1 MDFRSILMGVSF
13 SLIWSSAFTSAKIL
27 VTAASPLMVLSLRFL
42 ISGLL
47 GIAIARMLGQKIQL
61 NREEWTVVVIIGISQ
76 NALYLAF
83 NFIAMQWIEASLAA
97 IIASLL
103 PLVVAVVCWVFLGEK
118 TGLNGMLGLTVGFG
132 GVLVIMLDKLSGSSA
147 SLGMTL
153 CLIGVAALA
162 GATLYVGRMMSLNKN
177 VVMIVGLQ
185 MLVGSI
191 PLFPF
196 SLIFETWNIEWS
208 TSFILAFIYTTLV
221 PGLLGTLIWF
231 FLVRRI
237 GPVRAA
243 TFHFLNPFFGVLV
256 AALILS
262 EPLSL
267 RDGIGVT
274 IIMAGI
280 LLVQLSRKKIAKA
293 D

>member
-13 SLIWSSAFTSAKIL
+13 SFIWSSAFTSAKIL
-27 VTAASPLMVLSLRFL
+27 VTAASPLMVLSLRFF

-47 GIAIARMLGQKIQL
+47 GIALARMLGQKIQL
-61 NREEWTVVVIIGISQ
+61 NRSEWTVVVIIGISQ
-76 NALYLAF
+76 NAIYLAF

-103 PLVVAVVCWVFLGEK
+103 PLVVAAVCWIFMGEK
-118 TGLNGMLGLTVGFG
+118 IGLKGVLGLTVGFG

-162 GATLYVGRMMSLNKN
+162 GATLYVGRMMSLNNN

-191 PLFPF
+191 TLFPF

-208 TSFILAFIYTTLV
+208 TSFVLAFLYTTLV

-237 GPVRAA
+237 GPVKAA

-262 EPLSL
+262 EPLSMS
-267 RDGIGVT
+267 DGIGVT

-280 LLVQLSRKKIAKA
+280 LLVQLSRKKIAKT

>member
-1 MDFRSILMGVSF
+1 MDFRSILMGISF
-13 SLIWSSAFTSAKIL
+13 SFIWSSAFTSAKIL
-27 VTAASPLMVLSLRFL
+27 VTAASPLMVLSLRFF

-47 GIAIARMLGQKIQL
+47 GIALARMLGQKIQL
-61 NREEWTVVVIIGISQ
+61 NKGEWSVVVIIGISQ
-76 NALYLAF
+76 NAIYLAF

-103 PLVVAVVCWVFLGEK
+103 PLVVAAVCWVFLGEK
-118 TGLNGMLGLTVGFG
+118 TGLKGLLGLTVGFG

-191 PLFPF
+191 TLFPF
-196 SLIFETWNIEWS
+196 SLIFETWRIELS
-208 TSFILAFIYTTLV
+208 TSFVLAFLYTTLV
-221 PGLLGTLIWF
+221 PGLFGTLIWF

-237 GPVRAA
+237 GPVKAA

-256 AALILS
+256 AAFILS
-262 EPLSL
+262 EPLSIS
-267 RDGIGVT
+267 DGIGVT

-280 LLVQLSRKKIAKA
+280 LLVQLSRKKLAKEG
-293 D
+293 

>member
-1 MDFRSILMGVSF
+1 MDFRSILMGVIF

-42 ISGLL
+42 ISGLI
-47 GIAIARMLGQKIQL
+47 GITLARMLGQKIQL
-61 NREEWTVVVIIGISQ
+61 NRGEWTVVVIIGISQ

-83 NFIAMQWIEASLAA
+83 NFIAMQWIEASLAS

-103 PLVVAVVCWVFLGEK
+103 PLLVAAVCLVFLGEK
-118 TGLNGMLGLTVGFG
+118 TGFKGMLGLTVGFG

-147 SLGMTL
+147 SLGMIL

-162 GATLYVGRMMSLNKN
+162 GATLYVGRVMSLNKN

-191 PLFPF
+191 TLFPF

-208 TSFILAFIYTTLV
+208 TSFILAFLYTTLV
-221 PGLLGTLIWF
+221 PGLLGTIIWF
-231 FLVRRI
+231 LLVKRV

-256 AALILS
+256 AALILA
-262 EPLSL
+262 EPLSV
-267 RDGIGVT
+267 RDVIGVT

-280 LLVQLSRKKIAKA
+280 LLVQLNRKKIAKM

>member
-1 MDFRSILMGVSF
+1 MDFRSILMGVCFSF
-13 SLIWSSAFTSAKIL
+13 IWSSAFTSAKII
-27 VTAASPLMVLSLRFL
+27 VTAASPLMALSLRFL
-42 ISGLL
+42 ISGLV
-47 GIAIARMLGQKIQL
+47 GIALARMLGQKIQL
-61 NREEWTVVVIIGISQ
+61 NKGEWTVVVIIGISQ

-83 NFIAMQWIEASLAA
+83 NFIAMQWIEAGLAA

-103 PLVVAVVCWVFLGEK
+103 PLVVAGVCWFFLGEK
-118 TGLNGMLGLTVGFG
+118 TGFIGMLGLTVGFG

-162 GATLYVGRMMSLNKN
+162 AATLYVGRMMSSNKN
-177 VVMIVGLQ
+177 VLMIVGLQ

-191 PLFPF
+191 TLFPF
-196 SLIFETWNIEWS
+196 SLIFETWSIEWS
-208 TSFILAFIYTTLV
+208 TSFLLAFLYTILF

-237 GPVRAA
+237 GPVKAA

-256 AALILS
+256 AAIILS

-280 LLVQLSRKKIAKA
+280 LLVQLSRKKIAKM

>member
-47 GIAIARMLGQKIQL
+47 GIALARMLDQKIQL
-61 NREEWTVVVIIGISQ
+61 NRGEWTVVVIIGISQ

-103 PLVVAVVCWVFLGEK
+103 PLLVAAVCLVFLGEK
-118 TGLNGMLGLTVGFG
+118 TGFKGMLGLAFGFG

-191 PLFPF
+191 TLFPF

-208 TSFILAFIYTTLV
+208 TSFVLAFLYTTLV
-221 PGLLGTLIWF
+221 PGLLGTIIWF
-231 FLVRRI
+231 LLVKRI

-256 AALILS
+256 AALILA
-262 EPLSL
+262 EPLSV

-280 LLVQLSRKKIAKA
+280 LLVQLNRKKIAKM

>member
-13 SLIWSSAFTSAKIL
+13 SFIWSSAFTSAKIL
-27 VTAASPLMVLSLRFL
+27 VTAASPLMVLSLRFF

-47 GIAIARMLGQKIQL
+47 GIALARMLGQKIQL
-61 NREEWTVVVIIGISQ
+61 NKGEWTVVVIIGISQ
-76 NALYLAF
+76 NAIYLAF

-103 PLVVAVVCWVFLGEK
+103 PLVVAAVCWIFLGEK
-118 TGLNGMLGLTVGFG
+118 TGFKGMLGLIVGFG
-132 GVLVIMLDKLSGSSA
+132 GVLVIMLDKLSSSNA
-147 SLGMTL
+147 YLGMTL
-153 CLIGVAALA
+153 CLIAVAALA
-162 GATLYVGRMMSLNKN
+162 GATLYVGRMMNLNNN

-191 PLFPF
+191 TLFPF
-196 SLIFETWNIEWS
+196 SLIFETWSIEWS
-208 TSFILAFIYTTLV
+208 TSFVLAFLYTTLV
-221 PGLLGTLIWF
+221 PGLFGTLIWF

-237 GPVRAA
+237 GPVKAA

-262 EPLSL
+262 EPLSM

-280 LLVQLSRKKIAKA
+280 LLVQLSRKKIAKEG
-293 D
+293 

>member
-13 SLIWSSAFTSAKIL
+13 SFIWSSAFTSAKIL
-27 VTAASPLMVLSLRFL
+27 VTAASPLMVLSLRFF

-61 NREEWTVVVIIGISQ
+61 NKGEWTVVVIIGISQ
-76 NALYLAF
+76 NAIYLAF

-103 PLVVAVVCWVFLGEK
+103 PLVVAAVCWIFLGEK
-118 TGLNGMLGLTVGFG
+118 TGFKGMLGLIVGFG
-132 GVLVIMLDKLSGSSA
+132 GVLVIMLDKLSSSNA
-147 SLGMTL
+147 YLGMTL
-153 CLIGVAALA
+153 CLIAVAALA

-191 PLFPF
+191 TLFPF

-208 TSFILAFIYTTLV
+208 TSFVLAFLYTTLV

-237 GPVRAA
+237 GPVKAA

-262 EPLSL
+262 EPLSM

-280 LLVQLSRKKIAKA
+280 LLVQLSRKKIAKEG
-293 D
+293 

>member
-13 SLIWSSAFTSAKIL
+13 SFIWSSAFTSAKII

-47 GIAIARMLGQKIQL
+47 GIALARMLGQKIQL
-61 NREEWTVVVIIGISQ
+61 NKGEWTVVVIIGISQ

-83 NFIAMQWIEASLAA
+83 NFIAMQWIEAGLAA

-103 PLVVAVVCWVFLGEK
+103 PLVVAGVCWFFLGEK
-118 TGLNGMLGLTVGFG
+118 TGFIGMLGLTVGFG

-162 GATLYVGRMMSLNKN
+162 AATLYVGRMMSSNKN
-177 VVMIVGLQ
+177 VLMLVGLQ

-191 PLFPF
+191 TLFPF
-196 SLIFETWNIEWS
+196 SLIFETWSIEWS
-208 TSFILAFIYTTLV
+208 TSFLLAFLYTTLV

-237 GPVRAA
+237 GPVKAA

-256 AALILS
+256 AAIILS

-280 LLVQLSRKKIAKA
+280 LLVQLSRKKIAKM

>member
-13 SLIWSSAFTSAKIL
+13 SFIWSSAFTSAKII

-47 GIAIARMLGQKIQL
+47 GIALARMLGQKIQL
-61 NREEWTVVVIIGISQ
+61 NKGEWTVVVIIGISQ

-83 NFIAMQWIEASLAA
+83 NFIAMQWIEAGLAA

-103 PLVVAVVCWVFLGEK
+103 PLVVAGVCWFFLGEK
-118 TGLNGMLGLTVGFG
+118 TEFIGMWGLTVGFG
-132 GVLVIMLDKLSGSSA
+132 GVLVIMLDKLSGISA
-147 SLGMTL
+147 YLGMTL

-162 GATLYVGRMMSLNKN
+162 AATLYVGRMMSSNKN
-177 VVMIVGLQ
+177 VLMIVGLQ

-191 PLFPF
+191 TLFPF
-196 SLIFETWNIEWS
+196 SLIFETWSIEWS
-208 TSFILAFIYTTLV
+208 TSFLLAFLYTILF

-237 GPVRAA
+237 GPVKAA

-256 AALILS
+256 AAIILS

-280 LLVQLSRKKIAKA
+280 LLVQLSRKKIAKM

>member
-13 SLIWSSAFTSAKIL
+13 SFIWSSAFTSAKIL
-27 VTAASPLMVLSLRFL
+27 VTAASPLMVLSLRFF

-47 GIAIARMLGQKIQL
+47 GIALARMLGQKIQL
-61 NREEWTVVVIIGISQ
+61 NKGEWTVVVIIGISQ
-76 NALYLAF
+76 NAIYLAF

-103 PLVVAVVCWVFLGEK
+103 PLVVAAVCWIFLGEK
-118 TGLNGMLGLTVGFG
+118 TGFKGMLGLIVGFG
-132 GVLVIMLDKLSGSSA
+132 GVLVIMLDKLSSSNA
-147 SLGMTL
+147 YLGMTL
-153 CLIGVAALA
+153 CLIAVAALA

-191 PLFPF
+191 TLFPF

-208 TSFILAFIYTTLV
+208 TSFVLAFLYTTLV

-237 GPVRAA
+237 GPVKAA

-262 EPLSL
+262 EPLSMS
-267 RDGIGVT
+267 DGIGVT

-280 LLVQLSRKKIAKA
+280 LLVQLSRKKIAKEG
-293 D
+293 

>member
-13 SLIWSSAFTSAKIL
+13 SFIWSSAFTSAKII

-47 GIAIARMLGQKIQL
+47 GIALAHMLGQKIQL
-61 NREEWTVVVIIGISQ
+61 NKGEWTVVVIIGISQ

-83 NFIAMQWIEASLAA
+83 NFIAMQWIEAGLAA

-103 PLVVAVVCWVFLGEK
+103 PLVVAGVCWFFLGEK
-118 TGLNGMLGLTVGFG
+118 TGFIGMLGLTVGFG

-162 GATLYVGRMMSLNKN
+162 AATLYVGRMMSSNKN
-177 VVMIVGLQ
+177 VLMIVGLQ
-185 MLVGSI
+185 MLIGSI
-191 PLFPF
+191 TLFPF
-196 SLIFETWNIEWS
+196 SLIFETWSIEWS
-208 TSFILAFIYTTLV
+208 TSFLLAFLYTILF

-231 FLVRRI
+231 FLVKRI
-237 GPVRAA
+237 GPVKAA

-256 AALILS
+256 AAIILS

-280 LLVQLSRKKIAKA
+280 LLVQLSRKKIAKM

>member
-13 SLIWSSAFTSAKIL
+13 SFIWSSAFTSAKII

-47 GIAIARMLGQKIQL
+47 GIALARMLGQKIQL
-61 NREEWTVVVIIGISQ
+61 NKGEWTVVVIIGISQ

-83 NFIAMQWIEASLAA
+83 NFIAMQWIEAGLAA

-103 PLVVAVVCWVFLGEK
+103 PLVVAGVCWFFLGEK
-118 TGLNGMLGLTVGFG
+118 TGFIGMLGLTVGFG

-162 GATLYVGRMMSLNKN
+162 AATLYVGRMMSSNKN
-177 VVMIVGLQ
+177 VLMIVGLQ
-185 MLVGSI
+185 MLIGSI
-191 PLFPF
+191 TLFPF
-196 SLIFETWNIEWS
+196 SLIFETWSIEWS
-208 TSFILAFIYTTLV
+208 TSFLLAFLYTILF

-237 GPVRAA
+237 GPVKAA

-256 AALILS
+256 AAIILS

-267 RDGIGVT
+267 KDGIGVT

-280 LLVQLSRKKIAKA
+280 LLVQLSRKKIAKM

>member
-13 SLIWSSAFTSAKIL
+13 SFIWSSAFTSAKIL
-27 VTAASPLMVLSLRFL
+27 VTAASPLMVLSLRFF

-61 NREEWTVVVIIGISQ
+61 NKGEWTVVVIIGISQ
-76 NALYLAF
+76 NAIYLAF

-103 PLVVAVVCWVFLGEK
+103 PLVVAAVCWIFLGEK
-118 TGLNGMLGLTVGFG
+118 TGFKGMLGLIVGFG
-132 GVLVIMLDKLSGSSA
+132 GVLVIMLDKLSSSNA
-147 SLGMTL
+147 YLGMTL
-153 CLIGVAALA
+153 CLIAVAALA

-185 MLVGSI
+185 MLVGSLT
-191 PLFPF
+191 LFPF
-196 SLIFETWNIEWS
+196 SLIFETWSIEWS
-208 TSFILAFIYTTLV
+208 TSFVLAFLYTTLV
-221 PGLLGTLIWF
+221 PGLFGTLIWF

-237 GPVRAA
+237 GPVKAA

-256 AALILS
+256 AAFILS
-262 EPLSL
+262 EPLSIS
-267 RDGIGVT
+267 DGIGVT

>member
-13 SLIWSSAFTSAKIL
+13 SFIWSSAFTSAKIL
-27 VTAASPLMVLSLRFL
+27 VTAASPLMVLSLRFF

-47 GIAIARMLGQKIQL
+47 GIALARMLGQKIQL
-61 NREEWTVVVIIGISQ
+61 NKGEWTVVVIIGISQ
-76 NALYLAF
+76 NAIYLAF

-103 PLVVAVVCWVFLGEK
+103 PLVVAAVCWVFMGEK
-118 TGLNGMLGLTVGFG
+118 TGLKGILGLTVGFG
-132 GVLVIMLDKLSGSSA
+132 GVLVIMLDKLSSSNA
-147 SLGMTL
+147 YLGMTL
-153 CLIGVAALA
+153 CLIAVAALA

-185 MLVGSI
+185 MLVGSLT
-191 PLFPF
+191 LFPF
-196 SLIFETWNIEWS
+196 SLIFETWSIEWS
-208 TSFILAFIYTTLV
+208 TSFVLAFLYTTLV
-221 PGLLGTLIWF
+221 PGLFGTLIWF

-237 GPVRAA
+237 GPVKAA

-256 AALILS
+256 AAFILS
-262 EPLSL
+262 EPLSIS
-267 RDGIGVT
+267 DGIGVT

>member
-13 SLIWSSAFTSAKIL
+13 SFIWSSAFTSAKII

-47 GIAIARMLGQKIQL
+47 GIALARMLGQKIQL
-61 NREEWTVVVIIGISQ
+61 NKGEWTVVVIIGISQ

-83 NFIAMQWIEASLAA
+83 NFIAMQWIEAGLAA

-103 PLVVAVVCWVFLGEK
+103 PLVVAGVCWFFLGEK
-118 TGLNGMLGLTVGFG
+118 TGFIGLLGLTVGFG

-162 GATLYVGRMMSLNKN
+162 AATLYVGRMMSSNKN
-177 VVMIVGLQ
+177 VLMIVGLQ

-191 PLFPF
+191 TLFPF
-196 SLIFETWNIEWS
+196 SLIFETWSIEWS
-208 TSFILAFIYTTLV
+208 TSFLLAFLYTTLV

-237 GPVRAA
+237 GPVKAA

-256 AALILS
+256 AAIILS

-280 LLVQLSRKKIAKA
+280 LLVQLSRKKIAKM

>member
-1 MDFRSILMGVSF
+1 MDFRSILMGVIF

-42 ISGLL
+42 ISGLI
-47 GIAIARMLGQKIQL
+47 GITLARMLGQKIQL
-61 NREEWTVVVIIGISQ
+61 NRGEWTVVVIIGISQ

-103 PLVVAVVCWVFLGEK
+103 PLLVAAVCLVFLGEK
-118 TGLNGMLGLTVGFG
+118 TGFKGMLGLTVGFG

-162 GATLYVGRMMSLNKN
+162 GATLYVGRVMSLNKN

-191 PLFPF
+191 TLFPF
-196 SLIFETWNIEWS
+196 SLIFETWYIEWS
-208 TSFILAFIYTTLV
+208 TIFILAFLYTTLV
-221 PGLLGTLIWF
+221 PGLLGTIIWF
-231 FLVRRI
+231 LLVKRV

-256 AALILS
+256 AALILA
-262 EPLSL
+262 EPLSV
-267 RDGIGVT
+267 RDVIGVT

-280 LLVQLSRKKIAKA
+280 LLVQLNRKKMAKM

>member
-1 MDFRSILMGVSF
+1 MDFRSILMGVCFSF
-13 SLIWSSAFTSAKIL
+13 IWSSAFTSAKII

-47 GIAIARMLGQKIQL
+47 GIALARMLGQKIQL
-61 NREEWTVVVIIGISQ
+61 NKGEWTVVVIIGISQ

-83 NFIAMQWIEASLAA
+83 NFIAMRWIEAGLAA

-103 PLVVAVVCWVFLGEK
+103 PLVVAGVCWFFLGEK
-118 TGLNGMLGLTVGFG
+118 TGFIGMLGLTVGFG

-162 GATLYVGRMMSLNKN
+162 AATLYVGRMMSSNKN
-177 VVMIVGLQ
+177 VLMLVGLQ

-191 PLFPF
+191 ALFPF
-196 SLIFETWNIEWS
+196 SLIFETWSIEWS
-208 TSFILAFIYTTLV
+208 TSFLLAFLYTILF

-237 GPVRAA
+237 GPVKAA
-243 TFHFLNPFFGVLV
+243 TFHFLNPFFGILV
-256 AALILS
+256 AAIILS

-280 LLVQLSRKKIAKA
+280 LLVQLSRKKIAKM

>member
-1 MDFRSILMGVSF
+1 MHEFAISSRSEPEDEPQSTN
-13 SLIWSSAFTSAKIL
+13 SSSWTTH
-27 VTAASPLMVLSLRFL
+27 VVQSPLVW
-42 ISGLL
+42 G
-47 GIAIARMLGQKIQL
+47 A
-61 NREEWTVVVIIGISQ
+61 
-76 NALYLAF
+76 
-83 NFIAMQWIEASLAA
+83 LAA
-97 IIASLL
+97 GVFYLWLPNTSLWNESL
-103 PLVVAVVCWVFLGEK
+103 QGTFCGHPLAYAA
-118 TGLNGMLGLTVGFG
+118 T
-132 GVLVIMLDKLSGSSA
+132 
-147 SLGMTL
+147 
-153 CLIGVAALA
+153 CLFWIGVAALA

-191 PLFPF
+191 TLFPF

>member
-13 SLIWSSAFTSAKIL
+13 SFIWSSAFTSAKII

-47 GIAIARMLGQKIQL
+47 GIALARMLGQKIQL
-61 NREEWTVVVIIGISQ
+61 NKGEWTVVVIIGISQ

-83 NFIAMQWIEASLAA
+83 NFIAMQWIEAGLAA

-103 PLVVAVVCWVFLGEK
+103 PLVVAGVCWFFLGEK
-118 TGLNGMLGLTVGFG
+118 TGFIGMLGLTVGFG

-162 GATLYVGRMMSLNKN
+162 AATLYVGRMMSSNKN
-177 VVMIVGLQ
+177 VLMIVGLQ
-185 MLVGSI
+185 MLVGSFT
-191 PLFPF
+191 LFPF
-196 SLIFETWNIEWS
+196 SLIFETWSIEWS
-208 TSFILAFIYTTLV
+208 TSFLLAFLYTTLV

-237 GPVRAA
+237 GPVKAA

-256 AALILS
+256 AAIILS

-280 LLVQLSRKKIAKA
+280 LLVQLSRKKIAKM

>member
-13 SLIWSSAFTSAKIL
+13 SFIWSSAFTSAKII

-47 GIAIARMLGQKIQL
+47 GIALARMLGQKIQL
-61 NREEWTVVVIIGISQ
+61 NKGEWTVVVIIGISQ

-83 NFIAMQWIEASLAA
+83 NFIAMQWIEAGLAA

-103 PLVVAVVCWVFLGEK
+103 PLVVAGVCWVFLGEK
-118 TGLNGMLGLTVGFG
+118 TGFIGMLGLTVGFG

-162 GATLYVGRMMSLNKN
+162 AATLYVGRMMSSNKN
-177 VVMIVGLQ
+177 VLMIVGLQ

-191 PLFPF
+191 TLFPF
-196 SLIFETWNIEWS
+196 SLIFETWSIEWS
-208 TSFILAFIYTTLV
+208 TSFLLAFLYTILF

-237 GPVRAA
+237 GPVKAA

-256 AALILS
+256 AAIILS

-280 LLVQLSRKKIAKA
+280 LLVQLSRKKIAKM

>member
-13 SLIWSSAFTSAKIL
+13 SFIWSSAFTSAKII

-47 GIAIARMLGQKIQL
+47 GIALARMLGQKIQL
-61 NREEWTVVVIIGISQ
+61 NKGEWTVVVIIGISQ

-83 NFIAMQWIEASLAA
+83 NFIAMQWIEAGLAA

-103 PLVVAVVCWVFLGEK
+103 PLVVAGVCWFFLGEK
-118 TGLNGMLGLTVGFG
+118 TGFIGLLGLTVGFG

-162 GATLYVGRMMSLNKN
+162 AATLYVGRMMSSNKN
-177 VVMIVGLQ
+177 VLMLVGLQ

-191 PLFPF
+191 TLFPF
-196 SLIFETWNIEWS
+196 SLIFETWSIEWS
-208 TSFILAFIYTTLV
+208 TSFLLAFLYTTLV

-237 GPVRAA
+237 GPVKAA
-243 TFHFLNPFFGVLV
+243 TFHFLNPFFGVIV
-256 AALILS
+256 AAIILS

-280 LLVQLSRKKIAKA
+280 LLVQLSRKKIAKM

>member
-13 SLIWSSAFTSAKIL
+13 SFIWSSAFTSAKII

-47 GIAIARMLGQKIQL
+47 GIALARMLGQKIQL
-61 NREEWTVVVIIGISQ
+61 NKGEWTVVVIIGISQ

-83 NFIAMQWIEASLAA
+83 NFIAMQWIEAGLAA

-103 PLVVAVVCWVFLGEK
+103 PLVVAGVCWFFLGEK
-118 TGLNGMLGLTVGFG
+118 TGFIGMLGLTVGFG

-162 GATLYVGRMMSLNKN
+162 AATLYVGRMMSSNKN
-177 VVMIVGLQ
+177 VLMIVGLQ
-185 MLVGSI
+185 MLVGCI
-191 PLFPF
+191 TLFPF
-196 SLIFETWNIEWS
+196 SLIFETWSIEWS
-208 TSFILAFIYTTLV
+208 TSFLLAFLYTILF

-237 GPVRAA
+237 GPVKAA

-256 AALILS
+256 AAIILS

-280 LLVQLSRKKIAKA
+280 LLVQLSRKKIAKM

>member
-13 SLIWSSAFTSAKIL
+13 SFIWSSAFTSAKIL
-27 VTAASPLMVLSLRFL
+27 VTAASPLMVLSLRFF

-61 NREEWTVVVIIGISQ
+61 NKGEWTVVVIIGISQ
-76 NALYLAF
+76 NAIYLAF

-103 PLVVAVVCWVFLGEK
+103 PLVVAAVCWIFLGEK
-118 TGLNGMLGLTVGFG
+118 TGFKGMLGLIVGFG
-132 GVLVIMLDKLSGSSA
+132 GVLVIMLDKLSSSNA
-147 SLGMTL
+147 YLGMTL
-153 CLIGVAALA
+153 CLIAVAALA

-185 MLVGSI
+185 MLVGSLT
-191 PLFPF
+191 LFPF
-196 SLIFETWNIEWS
+196 SLIFETWSIEWS
-208 TSFILAFIYTTLV
+208 TSFVLAFLYTTLV
-221 PGLLGTLIWF
+221 PGLFGTLIWF

-237 GPVRAA
+237 GPVKAA

-256 AALILS
+256 AAFILS
-262 EPLSL
+262 EPLSIS
-267 RDGIGVT
+267 DGIGVT

-280 LLVQLSRKKIAKA
+280 LLVQLSRKKIAKEG
-293 D
+293 

>member
-13 SLIWSSAFTSAKIL
+13 SFIWSSAFTSAKIL
-27 VTAASPLMVLSLRFL
+27 VTAASPLMVLSLRFF

-47 GIAIARMLGQKIQL
+47 GIALARMLGQKIQL
-61 NREEWTVVVIIGISQ
+61 NRSEWTVVVIIGISQ
-76 NALYLAF
+76 NAIYLAF

-103 PLVVAVVCWVFLGEK
+103 PLVVAAVCWIFMGEK
-118 TGLNGMLGLTVGFG
+118 IGLKGVLGLTVGFG

-162 GATLYVGRMMSLNKN
+162 GATLYVGRMMSLNNN

-191 PLFPF
+191 TLFPF

-208 TSFILAFIYTTLV
+208 TSFVLAFLYTTLV

-237 GPVRAA
+237 GPVKAA

-262 EPLSL
+262 EPLSM

-280 LLVQLSRKKIAKA
+280 LLVQLSRKKIEKEG
-293 D
+293 

>member
-13 SLIWSSAFTSAKIL
+13 SFIWSSAFTSAKII

-47 GIAIARMLGQKIQL
+47 GIALARMLGQKIQL
-61 NREEWTVVVIIGISQ
+61 NKGEWTVVVIIGISQ

-83 NFIAMQWIEASLAA
+83 NFIAMQWIEAGLAA

-103 PLVVAVVCWVFLGEK
+103 PLVVAGVCWFFLGEK
-118 TGLNGMLGLTVGFG
+118 TGFIGMLGLTVGFG

-162 GATLYVGRMMSLNKN
+162 AATLYVGRMMSSNKN
-177 VVMIVGLQ
+177 VLMLVGLQ

-191 PLFPF
+191 TLFPF
-196 SLIFETWNIEWS
+196 SLIFETWSIEWS
-208 TSFILAFIYTTLV
+208 TSFLLAFLYTTLV

-237 GPVRAA
+237 GPVKAA
-243 TFHFLNPFFGVLV
+243 TFHFLNPFFGVIV
-256 AALILS
+256 AAIILS

-280 LLVQLSRKKIAKA
+280 LLVQLSRKKIAKM

>member
-13 SLIWSSAFTSAKIL
+13 SFIWSSAFTSAKIL
-27 VTAASPLMVLSLRFL
+27 VTAASPLMVLSLRFF

-47 GIAIARMLGQKIQL
+47 GIALARMLGQKIQL
-61 NREEWTVVVIIGISQ
+61 NKGEWTVVVIIGISQ
-76 NALYLAF
+76 NAIYLAF

-103 PLVVAVVCWVFLGEK
+103 PLVVAAVCWIFLGEK
-118 TGLNGMLGLTVGFG
+118 TGFKGMLGLIVGFG
-132 GVLVIMLDKLSGSSA
+132 GVLVIMLDKLSSSNA
-147 SLGMTL
+147 YLGMTL
-153 CLIGVAALA
+153 CLIAVAALA

-191 PLFPF
+191 TLFPF

-208 TSFILAFIYTTLV
+208 TSFVLAFLYTTLV

-237 GPVRAA
+237 GPVKAA

-262 EPLSL
+262 EPLSM

-280 LLVQLSRKKIAKA
+280 LLVQLSRKKIAKEG
-293 D
+293 

>member
-13 SLIWSSAFTSAKIL
+13 SFIWSSAFTSAKII

-47 GIAIARMLGQKIQL
+47 GIALAHMLGQKIQL
-61 NREEWTVVVIIGISQ
+61 NKGEWTVVVIIGISQ

-83 NFIAMQWIEASLAA
+83 NFIAMQWIEAGLAA

-103 PLVVAVVCWVFLGEK
+103 PLVVAGVCWFFLGEK
-118 TGLNGMLGLTVGFG
+118 TGFIGILGLTVGFG

-162 GATLYVGRMMSLNKN
+162 AATLYVGRMMSSNKN
-177 VVMIVGLQ
+177 VLMIVGLQ
-185 MLVGSI
+185 MLIGSI
-191 PLFPF
+191 TLFPF
-196 SLIFETWNIEWS
+196 SLIFETWSIEWS
-208 TSFILAFIYTTLV
+208 TSFLLAFLYTILF

-237 GPVRAA
+237 GPVKAA

-256 AALILS
+256 AAIILS

-280 LLVQLSRKKIAKA
+280 FLVQLSRKKIAKM

>member
-13 SLIWSSAFTSAKIL
+13 SFIWSSAFTSAKII

-47 GIAIARMLGQKIQL
+47 GIALARMLGQKIQL
-61 NREEWTVVVIIGISQ
+61 NKGEWTVVVIIGISQ

-83 NFIAMQWIEASLAA
+83 NFIAMQWIEAGLAA

-103 PLVVAVVCWVFLGEK
+103 PLVVAGVCWFFLGEK
-118 TGLNGMLGLTVGFG
+118 TGFIGMLGLTVGFG
-132 GVLVIMLDKLSGSSA
+132 GVLVIMLDKISGSSA

-162 GATLYVGRMMSLNKN
+162 AATLYVGRMMSSNKN
-177 VVMIVGLQ
+177 VLMIVGLQ
-185 MLVGSI
+185 MLVGSFT
-191 PLFPF
+191 LFPF
-196 SLIFETWNIEWS
+196 SLIFETWSIEWS
-208 TSFILAFIYTTLV
+208 TSFLLAFLYTTLV

-237 GPVRAA
+237 GPVKAA

-256 AALILS
+256 AAIILS

-280 LLVQLSRKKIAKA
+280 LLVQLSRKKIAKM

>member
-13 SLIWSSAFTSAKIL
+13 SFIWSSAFTSAKIL
-27 VTAASPLMVLSLRFL
+27 VTAASPLMVLSLRFF

-47 GIAIARMLGQKIQL
+47 GIALARMLGQKIQL
-61 NREEWTVVVIIGISQ
+61 NKGEWTVVVIIGISQ
-76 NALYLAF
+76 NAIYLAF

-103 PLVVAVVCWVFLGEK
+103 PLVVAAVCWIFLGEK
-118 TGLNGMLGLTVGFG
+118 TGFKGMLGLIVGFG
-132 GVLVIMLDKLSGSSA
+132 GVLVIMLDKLSSSNA
-147 SLGMTL
+147 YLGMTL
-153 CLIGVAALA
+153 CLIAVAALA

-191 PLFPF
+191 TLFPF

-208 TSFILAFIYTTLV
+208 TSFVLAFLYTTLV

-237 GPVRAA
+237 GPVKAA

-262 EPLSL
+262 EPLSM

>member
-13 SLIWSSAFTSAKIL
+13 SFIWSSAFTSAKIL
-27 VTAASPLMVLSLRFL
+27 VTAASPLMVLSLRFF

-47 GIAIARMLGQKIQL
+47 GIALARMLGQKIQL
-61 NREEWTVVVIIGISQ
+61 NKGEWTVVVIIGISQ
-76 NALYLAF
+76 NAIYLAF

-103 PLVVAVVCWVFLGEK
+103 PLVVAAVCWVFMGEK
-118 TGLNGMLGLTVGFG
+118 TGLKGILGLTVGFG
-132 GVLVIMLDKLSGSSA
+132 GVLVIMLDKLSSSNA
-147 SLGMTL
+147 YLGMTL
-153 CLIGVAALA
+153 CLIAVAALA

-185 MLVGSI
+185 MLVGSLT
-191 PLFPF
+191 LFPF
-196 SLIFETWNIEWS
+196 SLIFETWSIEWS
-208 TSFILAFIYTTLV
+208 TSFVLAFLYTTLV
-221 PGLLGTLIWF
+221 PGLFGTLIWF

-237 GPVRAA
+237 GPVKAA

-262 EPLSL
+262 EPLSMS
-267 RDGIGVT
+267 DGIGVT

-280 LLVQLSRKKIAKA
+280 LLVQLSRKKIAKT

>member
-13 SLIWSSAFTSAKIL
+13 SFIWSSAFTSAKIL
-27 VTAASPLMVLSLRFL
+27 VTAASPLMVLSLRFF

-47 GIAIARMLGQKIQL
+47 GIALARMLGQKIQL
-61 NREEWTVVVIIGISQ
+61 NKGEWTVVVIIGISQ
-76 NALYLAF
+76 NAIYLAF

-103 PLVVAVVCWVFLGEK
+103 PLVVAAVCWIFLGEK
-118 TGLNGMLGLTVGFG
+118 TGFKGMLGLIVGFG
-132 GVLVIMLDKLSGSSA
+132 GVLVIMLDKLSSSNA
-147 SLGMTL
+147 YLGMTL
-153 CLIGVAALA
+153 CLIAVAALA

-191 PLFPF
+191 TLFPF

-208 TSFILAFIYTTLV
+208 TSFVLAFLYTTLV

-237 GPVRAA
+237 GPVKAA

-256 AALILS
+256 AAFILS
-262 EPLSL
+262 EPLSIS
-267 RDGIGVT
+267 DGIGVT

-280 LLVQLSRKKIAKA
+280 LLVQLSRKKIAKEG
-293 D
+293 

>member
-13 SLIWSSAFTSAKIL
+13 SFIWSSAFTSAKIL
-27 VTAASPLMVLSLRFL
+27 VTAASPLMVLSLRFF

-47 GIAIARMLGQKIQL
+47 GIALARMLGQKIQL
-61 NREEWTVVVIIGISQ
+61 NRSEWTVVVIIGISQ
-76 NALYLAF
+76 NAIYLAF

-103 PLVVAVVCWVFLGEK
+103 PLVVAAVCWIFMGEK
-118 TGLNGMLGLTVGFG
+118 IGLKGVLGLTVGFG
-132 GVLVIMLDKLSGSSA
+132 GVLVIMLDKLSSSNA

-153 CLIGVAALA
+153 CLIAVAALA

-191 PLFPF
+191 TLFPF
-196 SLIFETWNIEWS
+196 SLIFETWSIEWS
-208 TSFILAFIYTTLV
+208 TSFVLAFLYTTLV
-221 PGLLGTLIWF
+221 PGLFGTLIWF

-237 GPVRAA
+237 GPVKAA

-262 EPLSL
+262 EPLSIS
-267 RDGIGVT
+267 DGIGVT

>member
-13 SLIWSSAFTSAKIL
+13 SFIWSSAFTSAKIL
-27 VTAASPLMVLSLRFL
+27 VTAASPLMVLSLRFF

-47 GIAIARMLGQKIQL
+47 GIALARVLGQKIKL
-61 NREEWTVVVIIGISQ
+61 NKGEWTVVVIIGISQ
-76 NALYLAF
+76 NAIYLAF

-103 PLVVAVVCWVFLGEK
+103 PLVVAAVCWIFLGEK
-118 TGLNGMLGLTVGFG
+118 TGFKGMLGLIVGFG
-132 GVLVIMLDKLSGSSA
+132 GVLVIMLDKLSSSNA
-147 SLGMTL
+147 YLGMTL
-153 CLIGVAALA
+153 CLIAVAALA

-191 PLFPF
+191 TLFPF
-196 SLIFETWNIEWS
+196 SLIFETWSIEWS
-208 TSFILAFIYTTLV
+208 TSFVLAFLYTTLV
-221 PGLLGTLIWF
+221 PGLFGTLIWF

-237 GPVRAA
+237 GPVKAA

-262 EPLSL
+262 EPLSIS
-267 RDGIGVT
+267 DGIGVT